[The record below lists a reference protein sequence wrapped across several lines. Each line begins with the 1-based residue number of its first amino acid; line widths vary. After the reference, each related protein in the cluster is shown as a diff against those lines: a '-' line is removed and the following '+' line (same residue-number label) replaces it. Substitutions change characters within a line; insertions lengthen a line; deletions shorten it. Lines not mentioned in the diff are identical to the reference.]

1 MKDLFSEDSSDYASF
16 RPSYPTDLINY
27 IRTLVPESAIIW
39 ECGAGS
45 GQMTRLLAPHFHF
58 IHATDISQPQLDMA
72 PTYANVHYTKQRA
85 EHTNFPNQS
94 FHMVIAAQAAH
105 WFDFDTYYNE
115 VRRVL
120 KRSGLVVLTGYG
132 LLRVEPFI
140 DEAIDRF
147 YTQLGPFWE
156 PERKHIDLDY
166 QSIPFP
172 FEELSTPA
180 FSYRTEWSIEHCMAY
195 LQTWSAF
202 RKMSK
207 EEKISRLADLKS
219 KLLHYWQGSKVVTF
233 PTLLRVGYLR

>member
-16 RPSYPTDLINY
+16 RPSYPTELIDY
-27 IRTLVPESAIIW
+27 IQTLVPESATIW

-72 PTYANVHYTKQRA
+72 PTYGNVHYTKQRA
-85 EHTNFPNQS
+85 EHTNFPNQF
-94 FHMVIAAQAAH
+94 FHMVIAAQAVH
-105 WFDFDTYYNE
+105 WFDVDAYYNE

-120 KRSGLVVLTGYG
+120 KRNGLVVLTGYG
-132 LLRVEPFI
+132 LLRVEAFI
-140 DEAIDRF
+140 DQAVDRF
-147 YTQLGPFWE
+147 YRQLGPYWE
-156 PERKHIDLDY
+156 PERKLIDLGY

-195 LQTWSAF
+195 LQTLVCFSQYVQR
-202 RKMSK
+202 RKN
-207 EEKISRLADLKS
+207 
-219 KLLHYWQGSKVVTF
+219 Q
-233 PTLLRVGYLR
+233 